1 MPKVYQI
8 AQTPDR
14 KALLEF
20 LTQHGQQLLPFV
32 ELIANAQLAV
42 DEFIDVLGRA
52 SLEAVLE
59 LSAQTVVGPPHQG
72 KAGGGEV
79 RRHGRQKGV
88 VCLSTQRV
96 SVEKTRMRRR
106 GGGPGAEVPNP
117 AYEAM
122 QNEAALSQKLSAIL
136 MRGVSTRH
144 YADVIPQMAETCGVS
159 KSAVSRDFI
168 EASAEKLKEL
178 CERRFDDVDL
188 LIIYLDGIR
197 FAAYH
202 VITAIG
208 VDTEGNK
215 HVLGLREG
223 ATENAVVVKALLE
236 DLVERGVKAGRR
248 RLFVIDGSKALRQA
262 IDAVFGADNP
272 VQRCRNHKVENVM
285 GHLPE
290 HLKEQVKA
298 TMRAAYRL
306 DADEGIK
313 RLESQ
318 AKWLQNEYP
327 SAAASLREGL
337 EETFTINR
345 LGLPPR
351 LRRCLATTN
360 LIESPGSGVRGRTRR
375 VTNWKSGSMVLRWA
389 ATAYLET
396 EKKFRK
402 LMGYRDLWMLTAVL
416 DDQREQEE
424 QELAA

>member
-1 MPKVYQI
+1 MQKVYQI
-8 AQTPDR
+8 AETPGR

-32 ELIANAQLAV
+32 ELIADARMAV
-42 DEFIDVLGRA
+42 DEFIDILGRA
-52 SLEAVLE
+52 SLEAVLQ
-59 LSAQTVVGPPHQG
+59 LSATTVAGPPHQG
-72 KAGGGEV
+72 KPAGGEI
-79 RRHGRQKGV
+79 RRHGNQEGV

-96 SVEKTRMRRR
+96 RVNKPRLRRK
-106 GGGPGAEVPNP
+106 GGGPGAEVPIP

-122 QNEAALSQKLSAIL
+122 QNDGALSQKLCGIL

-144 YADVIPQMAETCGVS
+144 YAAVIPELAETCGVS
-159 KSAVSRDFI
+159 KSAVSREFV

-178 CERRFDDVDL
+178 SERRFDDVDL
-188 LIIYLDGIR
+188 LIIYIDGIR
-197 FAAYH
+197 FGAYH
-202 VITAIG
+202 VIAAIG
-208 VDTEGNK
+208 VDAEGNK

-236 DLVERGVKAGRR
+236 DLVERGVQPGRR

-262 IDAVFGADNP
+262 IAAVFGADNP

-290 HLKEQVKA
+290 DRKEQVKA
-298 TMRAAYRL
+298 TMKAAYRL
-306 DADEGIK
+306 EADEGIK
-313 RLESQ
+313 RLKTQ
-318 AKWLQNEYP
+318 ADWLQDEYP

-360 LIESPGSGVRGRTRR
+360 LIESPGAGVRLRTGR

-396 EKKFRK
+396 EQKFRK
-402 LMGYRDLWMLTAVL
+402 LMGYRDLWMLQAVL
-416 DDQREQEE
+416 DDQRDYQEQD
-424 QELAA
+424 LAA

>member
-8 AQTPDR
+8 EETKNR
-14 KALLEF
+14 KALQEF
-20 LTQHGQQLLPFV
+20 LTQQGQQLLPFV
-32 ELIANAQLAV
+32 ELIADAQMAV

-52 SLEAVLE
+52 SLEAVLQ
-59 LSAQTVVGPPHQG
+59 LSATTVAGPPHQG
-72 KAGGGEV
+72 KRGSGEI
-79 RRHGRQKGV
+79 RRHGSQKGV

-96 SVEKTRMRRR
+96 SVDRPRLRHKD
-106 GGGPGAEVPNP
+106 GGPGAEVPLP

-122 QNEAALSQKLSAIL
+122 QNGGALSQKLCGIL

-144 YADVIPQMAETCGVS
+144 YADVIPEMAETCGVS

-178 CERRFDDVDL
+178 SERRFDDVDL
-188 LIIYLDGIR
+188 LIIYLDGQR

-208 VDTEGNK
+208 VDAEGNK

-236 DLVERGVKAGRR
+236 DLVARGVKADRR

-298 TMRAAYRL
+298 TLRAAYRL
-306 DADEGIK
+306 DAEEGIK
-313 RLESQ
+313 RLKTQ
-318 AKWLQNEYP
+318 ADWLQHEYP

-360 LIESPGSGVRGRTRR
+360 LIESPHSGVRGKTHR
-375 VTNWKSGSMVLRWA
+375 VTNWKSGSMVLRWV
-389 ATAYLET
+389 ATAHLET
-396 EKKFRK
+396 EKKFRR
-402 LMGYRDLWMLTAVL
+402 LMGYRDLWMLRAFL
-416 DDQREQEE
+416 DDQRDDQE

>member
-1 MPKVYQI
+1 VQKVYQI
-8 AQTPDR
+8 AETPDR
-14 KALLEF
+14 KSLLEF

-32 ELIANAQLAV
+32 ELIADARLAV

-52 SLEAVLE
+52 SLEAVLQ
-59 LSAQTVVGPPHQG
+59 LSATTVAGPPHQG
-72 KAGGGEV
+72 KRGGGEI
-79 RRHGRQKGV
+79 RRHGSQKGV

-96 SVEKTRMRRR
+96 SVDKPRLRRQ
-106 GGGPGAEVPNP
+106 GGGRGAEVPLP

-122 QNEAALSQKLSAIL
+122 QNDGALSQKLCGIL

-144 YADVIPQMAETCGVS
+144 YAAVIPEMAETCGVS
-159 KSAVSRDFI
+159 KSAVSRDFV

-178 CERRFDDVDL
+178 SERRFDDVDL
-188 LIIYLDGIR
+188 LIVYIDGIR
-197 FAAYH
+197 FGAYH
-202 VITAIG
+202 VIAAIG
-208 VDTEGNK
+208 VDADGDK

-236 DLVERGVKAGRR
+236 DLVERGVKPGRR

-298 TMRAAYRL
+298 TMKAAYRL
-306 DADEGIK
+306 GADEGVQ
-313 RLESQ
+313 RLKLQ
-318 AKWLQNEYP
+318 AEWLQDEYP

-345 LGLPPR
+345 LGLTSA

-360 LIESPGSGVRGRTRR
+360 LIESPGAGVRLRTGR

-396 EKKFRK
+396 EQKFRK
-402 LMGYRDLWMLTAVL
+402 LMGYRDLWMLKAFL
-416 DDQREQEE
+416 DDQPERQEQD
-424 QELAA
+424 LAA